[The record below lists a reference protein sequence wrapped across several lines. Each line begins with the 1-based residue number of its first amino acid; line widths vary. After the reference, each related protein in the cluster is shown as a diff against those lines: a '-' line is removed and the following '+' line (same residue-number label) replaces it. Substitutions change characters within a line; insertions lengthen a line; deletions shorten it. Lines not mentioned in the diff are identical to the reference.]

1 VNHWPQLSA
10 ASGPGETTNRT
21 LRDHIRP
28 MVNHY
33 DPAFITLFARATE
46 LLKQVFQTRHD
57 VVVLQ
62 GETVL
67 GMEAVAA
74 SLFSPGDKVLNL
86 VSGIFGKWFEQFV
99 HRAGAQ
105 AIELGVPYNDAI
117 DPDAVRRAL
126 RQHPD
131 VKFLSVVHAETPSGT
146 VNPIDAICPIAR
158 EFGVVTL
165 VDTALGIGSHPL
177 RTDAWGI
184 DVAIAGPQKALGGV
198 PGLCPIAV
206 SPRAWEV
213 MEQRTPHPLRE
224 SYLSLL
230 DWRESWVTRQSFPY
244 TPSVSL
250 VYALESVA
258 GQVIEVGLDRYI
270 ARHERIGR
278 AARAG
283 VRALGLQIWPVRDE
297 IACNAVTTLQ
307 TPEGVQ
313 ASALVT
319 RMRDAYGVKISGG
332 YRELAGKTFR
342 LGHMGASAHPV
353 PLAGLLAILERSLT
367 DLGRRVALGA
377 GVGAAMSVLGDWE

>member
-1 VNHWPQLSA
+1 VSDWPQLSA
-10 ASGPGETTNRT
+10 ASGPGEVTNRT
-21 LRDHIRP
+21 LRDHVRP
-28 MVNHY
+28 VVNHY
-33 DPAFITLFARATE
+33 DPAFVALFARATE
-46 LLKQVFQTRHD
+46 LLQQVFQTRRD

-74 SLFSPGDKVLNL
+74 SVFSPGDKVLNL
-86 VSGIFGKWFEQFV
+86 VSGIFGKWFERFIE
-99 HRAGAQ
+99 RAGAQ
-105 AIELGVPYNDAI
+105 VIELAVPYNDAV

-146 VNPIDAICPIAR
+146 VNPIDAICAIAR
-158 EFGVVTL
+158 EAGVVTI
-165 VDTALGIGSHPL
+165 VDTALGIGSHVL
-177 RTDAWGI
+177 RTDDWGI
-184 DVAIAGPQKALGGV
+184 DVAVAGPQKALGGV

-213 MEQRTPHPLRE
+213 MERRRPHPLRE
-224 SYLSLL
+224 SYLSVL
-230 DWRESWVTRQSFPY
+230 DWRESWVARRSFPY

-258 GQVIEVGLDRYI
+258 AQAVEVGLDRHI

-283 VRALGLQIWPVRDE
+283 VRAIGLRIWPVRDE
-297 IACNAVTTLQ
+297 IACNAVTTVQ
-307 TPEGVQ
+307 TPDGVE
-313 ASALVT
+313 AGALVAH
-319 RMRDAYGVKISGG
+319 MRERYGVKISGG
-332 YRELAGKTFR
+332 YKELAGKTFR

-353 PLAGLLAILERSLT
+353 PLAGLLAVLERSLA
-367 DLGRRVALGA
+367 DLGWRAALGA